1 MASGRSDVHEPTVAV
16 GLGPGTGAGVLPLF
30 AATLLLSALL
40 LFWVEPM
47 FTRMV
52 LPLLGGSPAVWNT
65 AMVFFQTA
73 LLAGYAY
80 AHATARWLSRRRQI
94 ALHLGLLAL
103 ASISLP
109 IGIGAGWTPPTE
121 GTPVL
126 WLAGLLACSLGLP
139 FLVVSATAPL
149 LQLWFAASGHRT
161 AGDPYFLYGA
171 SNLGSIAALLGY
183 PLLLEPTLGLD
194 QQSRLWSAGYATLA
208 LLVVG
213 CAITAWRRAP
223 LAAARSDFGAPD
235 ACPPLGWRQRF
246 AWLALACVPS
256 ALLLAVTAHIT
267 TDLAAVP
274 LLWVIPLALY
284 LSTFVLTFAGRP
296 WLKHA
301 WMVRAQPFVLIPLAL
316 LFSWNVAFWLA
327 LPLHLGAFF
336 VTAMVCHGELAR
348 RRPAA
353 PHLTEFYLWLAIGGM
368 LGGVFAALLAPSIFD
383 AVWEYPIALAAAC
396 LLRPGASGRNA
407 TRSLD
412 LLLPLA
418 VLVLITLQAR
428 WRDLGLPD
436 LGTAGV
442 LAFFVPVAMLLYG
455 MAERPRRFGLGM
467 AAALGAALI
476 GADAQQVV
484 ARQRSFFGVYTIK
497 HDPAGYNVL
506 IHGTTVHGAE
516 QTDPQGW
523 REPLTYYLR
532 DGPLGQLFAAR
543 AGDPPRTIGAI
554 GLGVGTVACYRR
566 PGQRWT
572 FYEIDPLIERIAR
585 DPRFFH
591 YLADCAPDAE
601 VVLGDARRSLQQ
613 VPDGRYDLLIL
624 DAFSSDAIPV
634 HLLTREAFALYL
646 EKLAQGGVI
655 ALHISNRNLELG
667 PIVADLVADAGVIAW
682 RQEHEPPHGELARY
696 RSASSWIVMA
706 RRSADLGGLADDPRW
721 SRLVARPDRRPWTD
735 QFSNIVG
742 ALRWRL

>member
-16 GLGPGTGAGVLPLF
+16 GLGPDAGAGVLPLF

-80 AHATARWLSRRRQI
+80 AHAMARWLNRRRQI

-103 ASISLP
+103 ASIGLP
-109 IGIGAGWTPPTE
+109 IGIGAGWMPPTE

-126 WLAGLLACSLGLP
+126 WLAALLACSLGLP

-171 SNLGSIAALLGY
+171 SNLGSIVALLGY
-183 PLLLEPTLGLD
+183 PLLLEPTLDLD
-194 QQSRLWSAGYATLA
+194 QQSRLWSLGYATLA
-208 LLVVG
+208 LLVAG
-213 CAITAWRRAP
+213 CAMTAWRRAP
-223 LAAARSDFGAPD
+223 LAAARSDVGALG
-235 ACPPLGWRQRF
+235 ACPTPGWRL

-284 LSTFVLTFAGRP
+284 LSTFVLTFASRP

-336 VTAMVCHGELAR
+336 VTAMVCHGELAG

-353 PHLTEFYLWLAIGGM
+353 PQLTEFYLWLAIGGM
-368 LGGVFAALLAPSIFD
+368 LGGVFAALLAPSLFD

-396 LLRPGASGRNA
+396 LLRPCMTGRDA
-407 TRSLD
+407 RRSLD

-418 VLVLITLQAR
+418 VLVLMTLEAH
-428 WRDLGLPD
+428 WRYLGLPD
-436 LGTAGV
+436 LGTVGV

-497 HDPAGYNVL
+497 HDPAGYNIL

-543 AGDPPRTIGAI
+543 AGDPPQTIGAI

-572 FYEIDPLIERIAR
+572 FYEIDPLVERIAR
-585 DPRFFH
+585 DPHFFH
-591 YLADCAPDAE
+591 YLEGCAPEAE
-601 VVLGDARRSLQQ
+601 VVLGDARRSLRQA
-613 VPDGRYDLLIL
+613 PDGRYDLLIL

-634 HLLTREAFALYL
+634 HLLTREALALYL
-646 EKLAQGGVI
+646 EKLAQDGVI
-655 ALHISNRNLELG
+655 ALHISNRNLELA
-667 PIVADLVADAGVIAW
+667 PIVADLVAAAGVMAW
-682 RQEHEPPHGELARY
+682 RQEHEPPRGELARY
-696 RSASSWIVMA
+696 RSASSWIVIA
-706 RRSADLGGLADDPRW
+706 RRRADLGGLADDPRW

-742 ALRWRL
+742 TLRWRL